1 MASSSLIIFQRAKYQ
16 RGVLLISAGAIEDFF
31 PVLERVLERV
41 LWDGIKFPYQ
51 IFFHLLYPLKLATF

>member
-31 PVLERVLERV
+31 PDLERVLERV
-41 LWDGIKFPYQ
+41 L
-51 IFFHLLYPLKLATF
+51 